1 MRTPASTYRLQLS
14 SEFTLDD
21 AARLVPYFVDLGV
34 DWLYLSPILQS
45 TQGSTHG
52 YDVVDPSRVDEA
64 RGGREALVRLASAA
78 HEAGLG
84 ILVDIVPNHVGVA
97 VPRQNPW
104 WWDVLQHGEASRF
117 AHFFDID
124 WPAGDGKLL
133 LPVIGDAD
141 MPTEPGAPINGMTID
156 REAGVLRYYDH
167 EYPLAPGSADDD
179 SLGVRA
185 VHDAQHYALV
195 HWRRGDWSLNYR
207 RFFTVTELAGVR
219 VEEPEVWDAA
229 HAEIL
234 SWVREGLVDGLRIDH
249 VDGLRDPRGYLQRL
263 REHANVYLSVEK
275 ILEPGEQLQPWPID
289 GTTGYDAL
297 GEFERV
303 LIDDKGRDDLDE
315 QAAALSHEDVDD
327 WPTLV
332 HSSKRFVTDG
342 QLHAEMR
349 RVARDLD
356 GVAEPDDVTVDAISE
371 IAACFPVYRTYL
383 PEGLEYLEQAARDA
397 ADWRSDLGEEIER
410 VLGKLRD
417 PANPGAL
424 RFQQTSGMVM
434 AKAVEDRSFYRYSRL
449 TSLNEVGGDP
459 SIFAYPPERFHE
471 LQAERQERWPHAQT
485 ALTTHDT
492 KRSEDVRARLDAL
505 SERPELWRDSLEQLL
520 EIAPLSNPAFG
531 NLLWQAIIG
540 VWPASRER
548 LYAYAEKAAREAG
561 DFTTWTEVNAE
572 YEDEL
577 RAAVDAAFDHPAA
590 RAIVANLTEELRRP
604 GWSNSLSMKAL
615 QLLGPGVPDVYQG
628 TELWQHSLVD
638 PDNRRPVPWVE
649 QTTALGAILRGAR
662 PAFDDTDPT
671 GSVKLLLTVIGLRLR
686 KGLRERFA
694 EYRPLHASG
703 ASADHL
709 IAVDRGGVVVLATR
723 LPIDLEL
730 GGGWHDTHLELPEGR
745 WVDQVNGTAYSGEV
759 AVAHLLE
766 HLPVAML
773 ARSDYE
779 ED

>member
-45 TQGSTHG
+45 TEGSTHG

-64 RGGREALVRLASAA
+64 RGGREALVRLAEAA

-104 WWDVLQHGEASRF
+104 WWDVLQHGKGSRY

-124 WPAGDGKLL
+124 WPAGGGKLL

-141 MPTEPGAPINGMTID
+141 MPTEPGAPINGMSVD

-167 EYPLAPGSADDD
+167 EYPLAPGSADDE
-179 SLGVRA
+179 SLGVRT

-263 REHANVYLSVEK
+263 REHANVYISVEK
-275 ILEPGEQLQPWPID
+275 ILEPGDQLQPWPID

-303 LIDDKGRDDLDE
+303 LVDDEGRDDLDE
-315 QAAALSHEDVDD
+315 QSASLSHEDVDD
-327 WPTLV
+327 WQTLV
-332 HSSKRFVTDG
+332 HGAKRFVTDG
-342 QLHAEMR
+342 PLHAEVR

-356 GVAEPDDVTVDAISE
+356 GVAEPDERTVDAISE
-371 IAACFPVYRTYL
+371 IAACFGVYRTYL
-383 PEGLEYLEQAARDA
+383 PDGVEHLEQAARDA
-397 ADWRSDLGEEIER
+397 ADWRSDLADAIER

-417 PANPGAL
+417 PANEGAL
-424 RFQQTSGMVM
+424 RFQQTSGMIM

-459 SIFAYPPERFHE
+459 SVFAYSPERFHE
-471 LQAERQERWPHAQT
+471 LQAERQDRWPHAQT

-505 SERPELWRDSLEQLL
+505 SEHPELWRDSLEQLL
-520 EIAPLSNPAFG
+520 EIAPISNPAFG

-561 DFTTWTEVNAE
+561 DHTTWTEINSG
-572 YEDEL
+572 YEEEL
-577 RAAVDAAFDHPAA
+577 RAAIDAAFDHPAA
-590 RAIVANLTEELRRP
+590 RAIVANLIEELRQP

-638 PDNRRPVPWVE
+638 PDNRRPVPWLE
-649 QTTALGAILRGAR
+649 QTAALSAILRGAR
-662 PAFDDTDPT
+662 PAFDESDLT

-686 KGLRERFA
+686 KGLPDRFT
-694 EYRPLHASG
+694 EYRPLHAHG

-723 LPIDLEL
+723 LPIDLER
-730 GGGWHDTHLELPEGR
+730 GGGWHDTRLQLPEGR
-745 WVDQVNGTAYSGEV
+745 WVDQIDGITYEGEV
-759 AVAHLLE
+759 GVAHLLK
-766 HLPVAML
+766 HWPVAML
-773 ARSDYE
+773 ARSDRE
-779 ED
+779 EQ

>member
-14 SEFTLDD
+14 AEFTLDD

-34 DWLYLSPILQS
+34 DWLYLSPILQA
-45 TQGSTHG
+45 TEGSTHG
-52 YDVVDPSRVDEA
+52 YDVVDPTRVDAA
-64 RGGREALVRLASAA
+64 RGGREALVRLAHTA

-97 VPRQNPW
+97 VPKQNPW
-104 WWDVLQHGEASRF
+104 WWDVLQHGEASQY
-117 AHFFDID
+117 AKFFDID
-124 WPAGDGKLL
+124 WPAGGGKLL
-133 LPVIGDAD
+133 IPVIGDAD
-141 MPTEPGAPINGMTID
+141 MPTEPGAPINGMSVD
-156 REAGVLRYYDH
+156 REAGVLRYYDN
-167 EYPLAPGSADDD
+167 EYPLAPGSADDE
-179 SLGVRA
+179 SLDVRT
-185 VHDAQHYALV
+185 VHAAQHYALV

-207 RFFTVTELAGVR
+207 RFFTATELAGVR
-219 VEEPEVWDAA
+219 VEDAEVWDAA
-229 HAEIL
+229 HTEIL

-249 VDGLRDPRGYLQRL
+249 VDGLRDPRGYLERL
-263 REHANVYLSVEK
+263 REHADVYLSVEK
-275 ILEPGEQLQPWPID
+275 ILEPGEQLPDWAVA

-303 LIDDKGRDDLDE
+303 LVDDEGRDDLDE
-315 QAAALSHEDVDD
+315 QSAALSHEDVDD
-327 WPTLV
+327 WPTLI
-332 HSSKRFVTDG
+332 HTSKRFVTDG
-342 QLHAEMR
+342 PLHAEMR

-356 GVAEPDDVTVDAISE
+356 GVPEPDDRTVDAISE
-371 IAACFPVYRTYL
+371 IAACFPVYRSYL
-383 PEGLEYLEQAARDA
+383 PEGIEHLEQAARDA
-397 ADWRSDLGEEIER
+397 ADWRSDLGDELER
-410 VLGKLRD
+410 VLAKLRD
-417 PANPGAL
+417 PDNAGAL
-424 RFQQTSGMVM
+424 RFQQTTGMVM
-434 AKAVEDRSFYRYSRL
+434 AKAVEDRSFYRYARL

-459 SIFAYPPERFHE
+459 SIFALTPDQFHAA
-471 LQAERQERWPHAQT
+471 QAERQARWPNAQT

-520 EIAPLSNPAFG
+520 EIAPISNPAFG

-540 VWPASRER
+540 AWPASRER

-561 DFTTWTEVNAE
+561 DLTTWTEVNEE
-572 YEDEL
+572 YEHEL

-590 RAIVANLTEELRRP
+590 RALVANLVEELRHP
-604 GWSNSLSMKAL
+604 GWSNSLSLKTL

-638 PDNRRPVPWVE
+638 PDNRRPVHWQE
-649 QTTALGAILRGAR
+649 QSAALGAILRGAR
-662 PAFDDTDPT
+662 PSFDEPDPT

-686 KGLRERFA
+686 KGLREQFDA
-694 EYRPLHASG
+694 YRPLHATG

-723 LPIDLEL
+723 LPVDLER
-730 GGGWHDTHLELPEGR
+730 GGGWHDTHLQLPEGT
-745 WVDQVNGTAYSGEV
+745 WVDQVTGTAYTGEV

-773 ARSDYE
+773 ARRTN
-779 ED
+779 

>member
-14 SEFTLDD
+14 AEFTLDD

-34 DWLYLSPILQS
+34 DWLYLSPILQA
-45 TQGSTHG
+45 TEGSTHG
-52 YDVVDPSRVDEA
+52 YDVVDPTRVDAA
-64 RGGREALVRLASAA
+64 RGGREALVRLAQTA

-97 VPRQNPW
+97 VPKQNPW
-104 WWDVLQHGEASRF
+104 WWSVLQHGETSRY
-117 AHFFDID
+117 AKFFDID
-124 WPAGDGKLL
+124 WPAGGGKLL
-133 LPVIGDAD
+133 IPVIGDAD

-156 REAGVLRYYDH
+156 REAGVLRYYDN
-167 EYPLAPGSADDD
+167 EYPLAPGSADDEALD
-179 SLGVRA
+179 VRT
-185 VHDAQHYALV
+185 VHAAQHYALV

-219 VEEPEVWDAA
+219 VEDAEVWDAA

-249 VDGLRDPRGYLQRL
+249 VDGLRDPRGYLERL
-263 REHANVYLSVEK
+263 REHADVYLSVEK
-275 ILEPGEQLQPWPID
+275 ILEPGEQLPDWPVA

-303 LIDDKGRDDLDE
+303 LVDDEGRDDLDE
-315 QAAALSHEDVDD
+315 QSAALSHEDVDD
-327 WPTLV
+327 WPTLI
-332 HSSKRFVTDG
+332 HASKRFVTDG
-342 QLHAEMR
+342 PLHAEML

-356 GVAEPDDVTVDAISE
+356 GVAEPDDRTVDAISE
-371 IAACFPVYRTYL
+371 IAACFPVYRSYL
-383 PEGLEYLEQAARDA
+383 PEGIEHLEQAARDA
-397 ADWRSDLGEEIER
+397 ADWRSDLGDELER
-410 VLGKLRD
+410 VLAKLRD
-417 PANPGAL
+417 PHNAGAL
-424 RFQQTSGMVM
+424 RFQQTTGMVM
-434 AKAVEDRSFYRYSRL
+434 AKAVEDRAFYRYARL

-459 SIFAYPPERFHE
+459 SIFALTPDEFHAA
-471 LQAERQERWPHAQT
+471 QAERQARWPNAQT

-520 EIAPLSNPAFG
+520 EIAPISNPAFG

-540 VWPASRER
+540 AWPASRER

-561 DFTTWTEVNAE
+561 DLTTWTEVNE
-572 YEDEL
+572 QYEREL

-590 RAIVANLTEELRRP
+590 RAIVANLVEELRQP
-604 GWSNSLSMKAL
+604 GWSNSLSLKTL

-638 PDNRRPVPWVE
+638 PDNRQPVHWQE
-649 QTTALGAILRGAR
+649 QAAALGAILRGAR
-662 PAFDDTDPT
+662 PSFDEPDPT

-686 KGLRERFA
+686 KGLREQFDA
-694 EYRPLHASG
+694 YRPLHATG

-723 LPIDLEL
+723 LPVDLER
-730 GGGWHDTHLELPEGR
+730 GGGWHDTHLQLPEGT
-745 WVDQVNGTAYSGEV
+745 WVDQVTGTAYTGEV

-773 ARSDYE
+773 ARRTN
-779 ED
+779 